1 MKFDGFSKVDFCE
14 NEYFGMQKV
23 NIETEWSDCSNE
35 EKFFILTC
43 VDGNGTIE
51 WCGTID
57 NDGKNGQVTEAVSK
71 QGFCEEIKM
80 GDSYLIPA
88 ILGKYD
94 VKGNLSVIKSY
105 PM

>member
-1 MKFDGFSKVDFCE
+1 
-14 NEYFGMQKV
+14 MQKF
-23 NIETEWSDCSNE
+23 NIETEWADCSNE

-43 VDGNGTIE
+43 VDGYGTIE
-51 WCGTID
+51 SCGTSRQATKD
-57 NDGKNGQVTEAVSK
+57 VSK

-88 ILGKYD
+88 TLGKYV
-94 VKGNLSVIKSY
+94 VKGNLAVIKSY

>member
-1 MKFDGFSKVDFCE
+1 
-14 NEYFGMQKV
+14 MQKINV
-23 NIETEWSDCSNE
+23 ETEWADCTNE

-43 VDGNGTIE
+43 VDGCGSIE
-51 WCGTID
+51 WCGNSE
-57 NDGKNGQVTEAVSK
+57 NDGTNGQNVDVVNK

-88 ILGKYD
+88 TLGKYIL
-94 VKGNLSVIKSY
+94 KGNLSVIKSY

>member
-1 MKFDGFSKVDFCE
+1 
-14 NEYFGMQKV
+14 MQKV
-23 NIETEWSDCSNE
+23 NIETQWDDCSNE

-51 WCGTID
+51 G
-57 NDGKNGQVTEAVSK
+57 NDFS
-71 QGFCEEIKM
+71 EEIKM

-88 ILGKYD
+88 TLGKYA
-94 VKGNLSVIKSY
+94 VIGNLSVIKSY